1 MVIDFNEA
9 SMKLKITNSK
19 NTKNKYPQ
27 LGLRLAPEHVKILDE
42 LAKKLGVS
50 RTDVVRMAIL
60 EFSKKR

>member
-1 MVIDFNEA
+1 
-9 SMKLKITNSK
+9 MKSA
-19 NTKNKYPQ
+19 NKHPM
-27 LGLRLAPEHVKILDE
+27 LGLRLAPEHVKILDD